1 MSVFLEWILEI
12 LKLLTGLNTGTRAQ
26 LPKENSNFNINIHY
40 PNHPREKN
48 KKDVVGTIKIFAG
61 HHHPHGWLPCD
72 GRTVKIREFPD
83 LYTVIGSTFGGNG
96 KTTFSLPDLRGRV
109 VVGTGSG
116 ENLTPRDLGETFG
129 AESVKLDLDHIPLKS
144 TDGLKSPEKE
154 ANDSEPSLE
163 NKYVMSSLKGRKARP
178 EKEKPIENL
187 QPSLAL
193 NYIIC
198 CFGIHPDDLKD
209 CE

>member
-12 LKLLTGLNTGTRAQ
+12 LKLLTGFPVGTKAQ

-40 PNHPREKN
+40 PNHHPREKD
-48 KKDVVGTIKIFAG
+48 KKDVIGTIKIFAG
-61 HHHPHGWLPCD
+61 HHPPRGWLPCD

-96 KTTFSLPDLRGRV
+96 KTNFSLPDLRGRV

-129 AESVKLDLDHIPLKS
+129 VETVKLDPDHIPLKS
-144 TDGLKSPEKE
+144 TDSLRITEK
-154 ANDSEPSLE
+154 DGGDLSSE
-163 NKYVMSSLKGRKARP
+163 NKYVMSSLKGRKAMP
-178 EKEKPIENL
+178 EREKPIDNL
-187 QPSLAL
+187 QPSLVL

-198 CFGIHPDDLKD
+198 CFGIHPDDLQD